1 MMPNDQPIDRSLATR
16 QSTVEY
22 FAAREVPIEILIRS
36 KCHTYRGKW
45 TPEREQLSK
54 TLEAIGAPPP
64 SFDFRTTEDPD
75 AARYADLKAT
85 PMEMSVSTINRRRRE
100 VFVSAA
106 SEVKGR
112 QPHGLVP
119 YRTACDELGMTMAH
133 VSRLVASGSVKGERE
148 ARLVSLSSM
157 EAYMATRS

>member
-16 QSTVEY
+16 QSTVDY

-54 TLEAIGAPPP
+54 ILESIGAPPP
-64 SFDFRTTEDPD
+64 SFDFRTTD
-75 AARYADLKAT
+75 APSAYADLKAT
-85 PMEMSVSTINRRRRE
+85 PMEMSVSTVNRRRRE

-112 QPHGLVP
+112 RPHGLVP
-119 YRTACDELGMTMAH
+119 YRTACESLGLLPKH
-133 VSRLVASGSVKGERE
+133 LSRLVRDRRVEGDHE
-148 ARLVSLSSM
+148 ARLVSLASV
-157 EAYMATRS
+157 EAYMAARS

>member
-16 QSTVEY
+16 QSTVDY
-22 FAAREVPIEILIRS
+22 FAARELPIEVLIRS
-36 KCHTYRGKW
+36 KCHTFRGKW

-54 TLEAIGAPPP
+54 TLESIGAPPP
-64 SFDFRTTEDPD
+64 SFDFRTTD
-75 AARYADLKAT
+75 APSAYADLKAT
-85 PMEMSVSTINRRRRE
+85 PMEMSARTVKRRRE

-119 YRTACDELGMTMAH
+119 YRTACESLGLLPKH
-133 VSRLVASGSVKGERE
+133 LSRLVRDRRVEGNHE
-148 ARLVSLSSM
+148 ARLVSLPSV
-157 EAYMATRS
+157 EAYMAARA